1 MTEKVKKK
9 KAKEKQKKKKRKR
22 GKTTNTKRKKKID
35 GENMRTRKGRIK
47 KLGTQSNGDEQ
58 ESRR

>member
-22 GKTTNTKRKKKID
+22 GKTTKKKID